1 MADLSARAGGPDPLP
16 APQPVPP
23 PRFRGCAAVIT
34 GGARGIGKAHAIAL
48 AREGCDIVIGD
59 ILEDLPDGPPYE
71 KATQA
76 ELDQTASQV
85 QALGVRCVAVRADV
99 RRPEDGERLIELAMN
114 NFGRLD
120 ILIANAALTIENELA
135 QTSPEAFDTVIRTN
149 LNGAFHVMAPALRV
163 MSRAG
168 RGRVILIGSGAG
180 RHAEEKAGPYVA
192 SKWAL
197 IGLAKT
203 AALEVAKSG
212 VTVNVVLPGP
222 TDTAMMNGPTRY
234 RQAAPDK
241 ADPTR
246 EDYLRAKA
254 EATPMGLA
262 WIKPEDV
269 AAASLFLASDEA
281 RFISG
286 VALSVDAADCAKWT

>member
-1 MADLSARAGGPDPLP
+1 MTDLSTRAGGPDPLP
-16 APQPVPP
+16 APLPVPP
-23 PRFRGCAAVIT
+23 PRFKGQAAVIT

-59 ILEDLPDGPPYE
+59 ILEDLPDGTPYE

-76 ELDQTASQV
+76 ELDETASQV
-85 QALGVRCVAVRADV
+85 EALGVRCVAVRSDV
-99 RRPEDGERLIELAMN
+99 RRPEDGERLIDLAVSK
-114 NFGRLD
+114 FGRLD
-120 ILIANAALTIENELA
+120 ILVSNAALTIENELVDTPA
-135 QTSPEAFDTVIRTN
+135 EDFDTVIRTN
-149 LNGAFHVMAPALRV
+149 LLGAFHVIRPALKI
-163 MSRAG
+163 MTRAG
-168 RGRVILIGSGAG
+168 RGRVIIIGSGAG

-241 ADPTR
+241 PNPTR
-246 EDYLRAKA
+246 EDYLKAKA

-269 AAASLFLASDEA
+269 ATTSLFLASDEA